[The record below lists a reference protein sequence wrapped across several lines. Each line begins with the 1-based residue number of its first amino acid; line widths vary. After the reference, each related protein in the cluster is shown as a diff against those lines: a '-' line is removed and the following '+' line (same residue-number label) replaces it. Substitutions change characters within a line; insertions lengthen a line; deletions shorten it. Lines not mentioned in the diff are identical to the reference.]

1 MVDGKFNRNISIFT
15 KSKLVYINLT
25 MYITNLIY
33 GKTICP
39 NKFLQIFFLRFKEE
53 VGKYFNI

>member
-1 MVDGKFNRNISIFT
+1 MENSTEILVFLLNLNSYILTLQCISA
-15 KSKLVYINLT
+15 SS
-25 MYITNLIY
+25 NLIY